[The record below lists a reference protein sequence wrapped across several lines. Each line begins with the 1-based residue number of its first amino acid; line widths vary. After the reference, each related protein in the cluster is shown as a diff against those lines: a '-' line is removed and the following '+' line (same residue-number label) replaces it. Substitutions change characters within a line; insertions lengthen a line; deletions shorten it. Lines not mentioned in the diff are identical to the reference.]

1 MPTPAFP
8 PAEESLHRLHRSGWS
23 CGEAGFTYPDGRYVH
38 QVDALKGDQRIR
50 AEGAT
55 AAEAWHRAVEAE
67 ACAVRQTHC
76 VSGPMSAR
84 EKLPGR

>member
-1 MPTPAFP
+1 MPDPSFP

-38 QVDALKGDQRIR
+38 QVDASNGTQRIR

-55 AAEAWHRAVEAE
+55 PAEAGWRPVEA
-67 ACAVRQTHC
+67 AA
-76 VSGPMSAR
+76 AR
-84 EKLPGR
+84 GMLVDWPRPWSR